1 MFENTIAAISTSL
14 QDGAISIIRLSGDK
28 AIEIT
33 QKIFDRH
40 IINAKSHTI
49 HYGFIIDADKNP
61 VDEVLIS
68 IFRAPKTYT
77 REDIVEINCH
87 GGTFITRKILSMV
100 LSAGAD
106 LAKPGEFTQ
115 RAFYH
120 GRIDLS
126 QAEAVQDMIEASN
139 NTAANMAI
147 HGIKGSVKKLL
158 QPLIDDL
165 MDIIAQIEVNI
176 DYPEYEDVEQLTTN
190 DLLPKTS
197 DWLDKIDHILA
208 RVQTGQMLKKG
219 IDTIIVGKPNVGK
232 SSLLN
237 ALLEEDKAIVTDIA
251 GTTRD
256 LVEGQIHIGSVQLNL
271 IDTAG
276 IRESND
282 KIEQIGIEK
291 SQEKLKDAKLVL
303 LVFDGSKEL
312 DEEDKQLLELT
323 KDKMRLII
331 YNKLDKTSPDKDG
344 IWISAANKEIQPL
357 IDALENL
364 YHEDLLKEDP
374 LLSNER
380 QIGLLN
386 QAKEDMLRAKEAMD
400 MMVEPDLIEIDIQ
413 AAHDHLKEILGEV
426 HREDLLV
433 PARLLLL
440 LIIHLYEKE
449 AKARHFLWYE
459 SVLCTLFLF
468 EQLAYRELD
477 DYNRDEHHGA
487 AYPFACARHIV
498 QDYHSRQH
506 CENGFEAHQ
515 HRGDGRVGV
524 FLPDYLERICD
535 SARENA
541 RIEYRGECFKERL
554 GIEAFKYYRE
564 DQ

>member
-33 QKIFDRH
+33 QKIFDRN

-139 NTAANMAI
+139 NTAASMAI

-190 DLLPKTS
+190 DLLPKTN

-237 ALLEEDKAIVTDIA
+237 ALLEEDKAIATDIA

-426 HREDLLV
+426 HREDLLD
-433 PARLLLL
+433 
-440 LIIHLYEKE
+440 
-449 AKARHFLWYE
+449 
-459 SVLCTLFLF
+459 TLFSKF
-468 EQLAYRELD
+468 
-477 DYNRDEHHGA
+477 
-487 AYPFACARHIV
+487 C
-498 QDYHSRQH
+498 
-506 CENGFEAHQ
+506 
-515 HRGDGRVGV
+515 
-524 FLPDYLERICD
+524 
-535 SARENA
+535 
-541 RIEYRGECFKERL
+541 L
-554 GIEAFKYYRE
+554 GK
-564 DQ
+564 

>member
-14 QDGAISIIRLSGDK
+14 QDGAISIIRLSGDQ

-33 QKIFDRH
+33 QKIFDRN
-40 IINAKSHTI
+40 IMNAKSHTI
-49 HYGFIIDADKNP
+49 HYGFIIDPDKNP

-100 LSAGAD
+100 LSAGAN

-139 NTAANMAI
+139 NTAATMAI

-190 DLLPKTS
+190 DLLPKTN
-197 DWLDKIDHILA
+197 DWLEKIDHILS

-331 YNKLDKTSPDKDG
+331 YNKLDKAKANKDG
-344 IWISAANKEIQPL
+344 IWISASNKEIQPL

-364 YHEDLLKEDP
+364 YQNDLLKEDP

-386 QAKEDMLRAKEAMD
+386 LAKEDMLRAKEAMD

-426 HREDLLV
+426 HREDLLD
-433 PARLLLL
+433 
-440 LIIHLYEKE
+440 
-449 AKARHFLWYE
+449 
-459 SVLCTLFLF
+459 TLFSKF
-468 EQLAYRELD
+468 
-477 DYNRDEHHGA
+477 
-487 AYPFACARHIV
+487 C
-498 QDYHSRQH
+498 
-506 CENGFEAHQ
+506 
-515 HRGDGRVGV
+515 
-524 FLPDYLERICD
+524 
-535 SARENA
+535 
-541 RIEYRGECFKERL
+541 L
-554 GIEAFKYYRE
+554 GK
-564 DQ
+564 

>member
-1 MFENTIAAISTSL
+1 MFTMFENTIAAISTSL

-33 QKIFDRH
+33 QKIFDRN

-126 QAEAVQDMIEASN
+126 QAEAVQD
-139 NTAANMAI
+139 TAANMSI

-190 DLLPKTS
+190 DLLPKTN

-426 HREDLLV
+426 HREDLLD
-433 PARLLLL
+433 
-440 LIIHLYEKE
+440 
-449 AKARHFLWYE
+449 
-459 SVLCTLFLF
+459 TLFSKF
-468 EQLAYRELD
+468 
-477 DYNRDEHHGA
+477 
-487 AYPFACARHIV
+487 C
-498 QDYHSRQH
+498 
-506 CENGFEAHQ
+506 
-515 HRGDGRVGV
+515 
-524 FLPDYLERICD
+524 
-535 SARENA
+535 
-541 RIEYRGECFKERL
+541 L
-554 GIEAFKYYRE
+554 GK
-564 DQ
+564 

>member
-14 QDGAISIIRLSGDK
+14 QDGAISIIRLSGDQ

-33 QKIFDRH
+33 QKIFDRN
-40 IINAKSHTI
+40 IMNTKSHTI
-49 HYGFIIDADKNP
+49 HYGFIIDSNRNP

-126 QAEAVQDMIEASN
+126 QAEAVQDMIDASN
-139 NTAANMAI
+139 NTAATMAI

-190 DLLPKTS
+190 DLLPKTN
-197 DWLDKIDHILA
+197 DWLEKIDHILS

-256 LVEGQIHIGSVQLNL
+256 LVEGQIHIGGVQLNL

-331 YNKLDKTSPDKDG
+331 YNKLDKAEANKDG
-344 IWISAANKEIQPL
+344 IWISASNKEIQPL

-364 YHEDLLKEDP
+364 YQNDLLKEDP

-400 MMVEPDLIEIDIQ
+400 RMVEPDLIEIDIQ

-426 HREDLLV
+426 HREDLLD
-433 PARLLLL
+433 
-440 LIIHLYEKE
+440 
-449 AKARHFLWYE
+449 
-459 SVLCTLFLF
+459 TLFSKF
-468 EQLAYRELD
+468 
-477 DYNRDEHHGA
+477 
-487 AYPFACARHIV
+487 C
-498 QDYHSRQH
+498 
-506 CENGFEAHQ
+506 
-515 HRGDGRVGV
+515 
-524 FLPDYLERICD
+524 
-535 SARENA
+535 
-541 RIEYRGECFKERL
+541 L
-554 GIEAFKYYRE
+554 GK
-564 DQ
+564 

>member
-33 QKIFDRH
+33 QKIFDRN
-40 IINAKSHTI
+40 IMNAKSHTI
-49 HYGFIIDADKNP
+49 HYGFIIDTDKNP

-139 NTAANMAI
+139 NTAASMAI

-190 DLLPKTS
+190 DLLPKTN

-256 LVEGQIHIGSVQLNL
+256 LVEGQIHIGGVQLNL

-331 YNKLDKTSPDKDG
+331 YNKLDKTEADKDG

-426 HREDLLV
+426 HREDLLD
-433 PARLLLL
+433 
-440 LIIHLYEKE
+440 
-449 AKARHFLWYE
+449 
-459 SVLCTLFLF
+459 TLFSKF
-468 EQLAYRELD
+468 
-477 DYNRDEHHGA
+477 
-487 AYPFACARHIV
+487 C
-498 QDYHSRQH
+498 
-506 CENGFEAHQ
+506 
-515 HRGDGRVGV
+515 
-524 FLPDYLERICD
+524 
-535 SARENA
+535 
-541 RIEYRGECFKERL
+541 L
-554 GIEAFKYYRE
+554 GK
-564 DQ
+564 

>member
-1 MFENTIAAISTSL
+1 MIKDTKKERMFTMFENTIAAISTSL
-14 QDGAISIIRLSGDK
+14 QDGAISIIRLSGNK

-33 QKIFDRH
+33 QKIFDRN
-40 IINAKSHTI
+40 IMNAKSHTI
-49 HYGFIIDADKNP
+49 HYGFIIDIDKNP

-68 IFRAPKTYT
+68 IFGAPKTYT

-139 NTAANMAI
+139 NTAASMAI

-190 DLLPKTS
+190 DLLPKTN

-219 IDTIIVGKPNVGK
+219 IDTIIIGKPNVGK

-276 IRESND
+276 IRESSD

-331 YNKLDKTSPDKDG
+331 YNKLDKASPDKDG
-344 IWISAANKEIQPL
+344 IWISAANKDIQPL

-400 MMVEPDLIEIDIQ
+400 RMVEPDLIEIDVQ
-413 AAHDHLKEILGEV
+413 AAHDHLKEVLGEV
-426 HREDLLV
+426 HREDLLD
-433 PARLLLL
+433 
-440 LIIHLYEKE
+440 
-449 AKARHFLWYE
+449 
-459 SVLCTLFLF
+459 TLFSKF
-468 EQLAYRELD
+468 
-477 DYNRDEHHGA
+477 
-487 AYPFACARHIV
+487 C
-498 QDYHSRQH
+498 
-506 CENGFEAHQ
+506 
-515 HRGDGRVGV
+515 
-524 FLPDYLERICD
+524 
-535 SARENA
+535 
-541 RIEYRGECFKERL
+541 L
-554 GIEAFKYYRE
+554 GK
-564 DQ
+564 

>member
-1 MFENTIAAISTSL
+1 MLTMFENTIAAISTSL

-33 QKIFDRH
+33 QKIFDRN
-40 IINAKSHTI
+40 IMNAKSHTI

-68 IFRAPKTYT
+68 IFRASKTYT

-139 NTAANMAI
+139 NTAASMAI

-331 YNKLDKTSPDKDG
+331 YNKLDKTEADKDG

-400 MMVEPDLIEIDIQ
+400 RMVEPDLIEIDIQ

-426 HREDLLV
+426 HREDLLD
-433 PARLLLL
+433 
-440 LIIHLYEKE
+440 
-449 AKARHFLWYE
+449 
-459 SVLCTLFLF
+459 TLFSKF
-468 EQLAYRELD
+468 
-477 DYNRDEHHGA
+477 
-487 AYPFACARHIV
+487 C
-498 QDYHSRQH
+498 
-506 CENGFEAHQ
+506 
-515 HRGDGRVGV
+515 
-524 FLPDYLERICD
+524 
-535 SARENA
+535 
-541 RIEYRGECFKERL
+541 L
-554 GIEAFKYYRE
+554 GK
-564 DQ
+564 

>member
-14 QDGAISIIRLSGDK
+14 QDGAISIIRLSGDH

-33 QKIFDRH
+33 QKIFDRN
-40 IINAKSHTI
+40 IMNAKSHTI
-49 HYGFIIDADKNP
+49 HYGFIIDQEKNP

-126 QAEAVQDMIEASN
+126 QAEAVQDMIDASN
-139 NTAANMAI
+139 NTAATMAI
-147 HGIKGSVKKLL
+147 HGIKGSVKRLL

-197 DWLDKIDHILA
+197 DWLEKIDHILS

-276 IRESND
+276 IRESSD

-312 DEEDKQLLELT
+312 DDEDKQLLELT

-331 YNKLDKTSPDKDG
+331 YNKLDQAEANKDG

-364 YHEDLLKEDP
+364 YQNDLLKEDP

-386 QAKEDMLRAKEAMD
+386 QAKEDMLRAKEAMN

-426 HREDLLV
+426 HREDLLD
-433 PARLLLL
+433 
-440 LIIHLYEKE
+440 
-449 AKARHFLWYE
+449 
-459 SVLCTLFLF
+459 TLFSKF
-468 EQLAYRELD
+468 
-477 DYNRDEHHGA
+477 
-487 AYPFACARHIV
+487 C
-498 QDYHSRQH
+498 
-506 CENGFEAHQ
+506 
-515 HRGDGRVGV
+515 
-524 FLPDYLERICD
+524 
-535 SARENA
+535 
-541 RIEYRGECFKERL
+541 L
-554 GIEAFKYYRE
+554 GK
-564 DQ
+564 

>member
-33 QKIFDRH
+33 QKIFDRN
-40 IINAKSHTI
+40 IMDAKSHTI

-100 LSAGAD
+100 LSTGAD

-139 NTAANMAI
+139 NTAASMAI

-190 DLLPKTS
+190 DLLPKTNE
-197 DWLDKIDHILA
+197 WLTKIDRILA

-276 IRESND
+276 IRESSD

-331 YNKLDKTSPDKDG
+331 YNKLDKTEADKDG
-344 IWISAANKEIQPL
+344 IWISAANKDIQPL

-413 AAHDHLKEILGEV
+413 AAHDHLKKILGEV
-426 HREDLLV
+426 HREDLLD
-433 PARLLLL
+433 
-440 LIIHLYEKE
+440 
-449 AKARHFLWYE
+449 
-459 SVLCTLFLF
+459 TLFSKF
-468 EQLAYRELD
+468 
-477 DYNRDEHHGA
+477 
-487 AYPFACARHIV
+487 C
-498 QDYHSRQH
+498 
-506 CENGFEAHQ
+506 
-515 HRGDGRVGV
+515 
-524 FLPDYLERICD
+524 
-535 SARENA
+535 
-541 RIEYRGECFKERL
+541 L
-554 GIEAFKYYRE
+554 GK
-564 DQ
+564 